1 MGFYIKDLY
10 IHRVPKFTWHDPL
23 TNPPTVPETSP
34 VIQVA
39 ALSPRLEATRGGGG
53 GGEVG
58 LPADDNTVYTIP
70 TWWTPVIQPAG
81 RLEETD
87 LRVVRDNLAATLKA
101 VEGQIEKM
109 QPTAEDLEHVS
120 SVFGG

>member
-10 IHRVPKFTWHDPL
+10 VHQVPKFSWHDRL

-34 VIQVA
+34 IIQVA
-39 ALSPRLEATRGGGG
+39 AFSPRLEVYRLAGR

-70 TWWTPVIQPAG
+70 TWWTPVIEPAG

-87 LRVVRDNLAATLKA
+87 LRVVRANLAATIEALDH
-101 VEGQIEKM
+101 QIERM
-109 QPTAEDLEHVS
+109 QPTAEELEHVT